1 MVGASPTQGF
11 PSERQ
16 RIGLDT
22 NVFIYFLED
31 HPRYGS
37 WCASLFDRIERGHTP
52 AVTSTVTLLELLV
65 QPYREHKEELAQKI
79 FALTTTYPALEW
91 VPVSMTLADRAAELR
106 ARYRLSTPDAIQ
118 LATAIGH
125 KATRF
130 YGNDRSLRRVQE
142 IECLIVDD
150 LI

>member
-1 MVGASPTQGF
+1 MVADSSTKGLPT
-11 PSERQ
+11 ERE

-22 NVFIYFLED
+22 NVFIYFLAD

-37 WCASLFDRIERGHTP
+37 WCASLFDLIERGHNP

-65 QPYREHKEELAQKI
+65 QPYRDQQEELAQKI
-79 FALTTTYPALEW
+79 FALTSTYPKLEW
-91 VPVSMTLADRAAELR
+91 VPLTMNLADRAAELR

-125 KATRF
+125 KAMRF
-130 YGNDRSLRRVQE
+130 YGNDRGLRRVKE
-142 IECLIVDD
+142 IECIIVDD
-150 LI
+150 LT

>member
-1 MVGASPTQGF
+1 MVRVSLSQGL
-11 PSERQ
+11 PAQHQ

-31 HPRYGS
+31 HPRYGA
-37 WCASLFDRIERGHTP
+37 WCASLFDLVERGQNA
-52 AVTSTVTLLELLV
+52 AVTSTATLLELLV
-65 QPYREHKEELAQKI
+65 QPYRDHKDELAQKI
-79 FALTTTYPALEW
+79 YALTSTYPKIEW
-91 VPVSMTLADRAAELR
+91 VPLTMNLADRAAELR

-125 KATRF
+125 KAVRF
-130 YGNDRSLRRVQE
+130 YGNDRGLRRVKE
-142 IECLIVDD
+142 VECILVED

>member
-1 MVGASPTQGF
+1 VVGISLSQGL
-11 PSERQ
+11 PAQHQ

-31 HPRYGS
+31 HPRYGA
-37 WCASLFDRIERGHTP
+37 WCASLFDLIERGQNA

-65 QPYREHKEELAQKI
+65 QPYRDHKDELAQKI
-79 FALTTTYPALEW
+79 YALTGTYPKIEW
-91 VPVSMTLADRAAELR
+91 VPLSMNLADRAAELR

-125 KATRF
+125 KAVRF
-130 YGNDRSLRRVQE
+130 YGNDRGLRRVKE
-142 IECLIVDD
+142 IECILVED

>member
-1 MVGASPTQGF
+1 VVEVSPSQGL
-11 PSERQ
+11 PRERE

-22 NVFIYFLED
+22 NLFIYFLEA
-31 HPRYGS
+31 HPRYGA
-37 WCASLFDRIERGHTP
+37 WCDALFDRIERGHNPT
-52 AVTSTVTLLELLV
+52 VTSTVTMLELLV
-65 QPYREHKEELAQKI
+65 QPYRDEKEELAQKI
-79 FALTTTYPALEW
+79 FALTSTYPKIEW
-91 VPVSMTLADRAAELR
+91 IPVSMGLADRAAELR

-130 YGNDRSLRRVQE
+130 YGNDRSLRRVKE
-142 IECLIVDD
+142 IECVLLDD

>member
-1 MVGASPTQGF
+1 MVEGAPAPGLPT
-11 PSERQ
+11 ERE

-37 WCASLFDRIERGHTP
+37 WCASLFNRIEQGHNP

-65 QPYREHKEELAQKI
+65 QPYREQKEELAQKI
-79 FALTTTYPALEW
+79 FALAGTYPKLDW
-91 VPVSMTLADRAAELR
+91 IPVSMNLADRAADLR

-118 LATAIGH
+118 VATAISG

-130 YGNDRSLRRVQE
+130 YGNDRSLRRVKE
-142 IECLIVDD
+142 IDCFLIDD

>member
-1 MVGASPTQGF
+1 MVAGSTQGF
-11 PSERQ
+11 PLERQ

-31 HPRYGS
+31 HPRYGA
-37 WCASLFDRIERGHTP
+37 WCASLFGLIERGLNP

-65 QPYREHKEELAQKI
+65 QPYRDQKDELAQRI
-79 FALTTTYPALEW
+79 FALAGTYPRLEW
-91 VPVSMTLADRAAELR
+91 VSVTMNVADRAAELR

-118 LATAIGH
+118 LATAILH
-125 KATRF
+125 KAVRF
-130 YGNDRSLRRVQE
+130 YGNDRGLRKVKE
-142 IECLIVDD
+142 IECVLIDE

>member
-1 MVGASPTQGF
+1 MVAASPLQGL
-11 PSERQ
+11 PSPHQ

-22 NVFIYFLED
+22 NLFIYFLED
-31 HPRYGS
+31 HPRYGP
-37 WCASLFDRIERGHTP
+37 WCATLFDRIERRQNP

-79 FALTTTYPALEW
+79 FALTTTYPTLDW
-91 VPVSMTLADRAAELR
+91 VPVSMSLADRAAELR

-118 LATAIGH
+118 LATAISH
-125 KATRF
+125 KAARF
-130 YGNDRSLRRVQE
+130 YGNDRSLRRVNE
-142 IECLIVDD
+142 IDCLIVDD

>member
-1 MVGASPTQGF
+1 MVAASSTKGLPT
-11 PSERQ
+11 ERE
-16 RIGLDT
+16 RISLDT

-31 HPRYGS
+31 HPRYGF
-37 WCASLFDRIERGHTP
+37 WCGALFDLIERGHNP

-65 QPYREHKEELAQKI
+65 QPYRAQQEELAQKI
-79 FALTTTYPALEW
+79 FALTSTYPKLEW
-91 VPVSMTLADRAAELR
+91 VPLTMNLADQAAELR

-130 YGNDRSLRRVQE
+130 YGNDRGLRRVKE
-142 IECLIVDD
+142 IECVIVDD
-150 LI
+150 VT

>member
-1 MVGASPTQGF
+1 MVGASLSQGL
-11 PSERQ
+11 PLERE

-22 NVFIYFLED
+22 NVFIYFLQY
-31 HPRYGS
+31 HSRYGA
-37 WCASLFDRIERGHTP
+37 WCASLFNRIEQGKNP
-52 AVTSTVTLLELLV
+52 AVTSTITFLELLV
-65 QPYREHKEELAQKI
+65 QPYRDKKEELAQKI
-79 FALTTTYPALEW
+79 FALTSTYPKLEW
-91 VPVSMTLADRAAELR
+91 VPVTMNVADQAAELR

-130 YGNDRSLRRVQE
+130 YGNDRGLRRVKE
-142 IECLIVDD
+142 IECLLVDE

>member
-1 MVGASPTQGF
+1 VVTASSTKDLPA
-11 PSERQ
+11 ERE
-16 RIGLDT
+16 RISLDT

-37 WCASLFDRIERGHTP
+37 WCGSLFDLIERGHNP

-65 QPYREHKEELAQKI
+65 QPYRAQQEELAQKI
-79 FALTTTYPALEW
+79 FALISTYPKLEW
-91 VPVSMTLADRAAELR
+91 VPLTMNLADRAAELR

-130 YGNDRSLRRVQE
+130 YGNDRGLRRVKE
-142 IECLIVDD
+142 IECIIVDD
-150 LI
+150 LM

>member
-1 MVGASPTQGF
+1 MVGASLSQGL
-11 PSERQ
+11 PAQHQ

-31 HPRYGS
+31 HPRYGA
-37 WCASLFDRIERGHTP
+37 WCASLFDLVERGQNA

-65 QPYREHKEELAQKI
+65 QPYRDHKEELAQKI
-79 FALTTTYPALEW
+79 YALTSTYPKIEW
-91 VPVSMTLADRAAELR
+91 VPLTMNLADRAAELR

-125 KATRF
+125 EAVRF
-130 YGNDRSLRRVQE
+130 YGNDRGLRRVKE
-142 IECLIVDD
+142 VECILVED

>member
-1 MVGASPTQGF
+1 MVAASSTKGLPT
-11 PSERQ
+11 ERE
-16 RIGLDT
+16 RISLDT

-31 HPRYGS
+31 HPRYGF
-37 WCASLFDRIERGHTP
+37 WCGALFDLIERGHNP

-65 QPYREHKEELAQKI
+65 QPYRAQQEELAQKI
-79 FALTTTYPALEW
+79 FALTSTYPKLEW
-91 VPVSMTLADRAAELR
+91 VPLTMNLADQAAELR

-130 YGNDRSLRRVQE
+130 YGNDRGLRRVKE
-142 IECLIVDD
+142 IECILVDD
-150 LI
+150 LT

>member
-1 MVGASPTQGF
+1 LVTGSAQGL
-11 PSERQ
+11 PLDRQ

-31 HPRYGS
+31 HSRYGP
-37 WCASLFDRIERGHTP
+37 WCASLFDLIERGHNP

-65 QPYREHKEELAQKI
+65 QPYRDQKDELVQKI
-79 FALTTTYPALEW
+79 FAFASTYPKLEW
-91 VPVSMTLADRAAELR
+91 VPVTMSLADRAAELR

-125 KATRF
+125 RAARF
-130 YGNDRSLRRVQE
+130 YGNDRGLRKVKE
-142 IECLIVDD
+142 IECIIVDE

>member
-1 MVGASPTQGF
+1 VVETFLAPGF
-11 PSERQ
+11 PSEHE

-22 NVFIYFLED
+22 NLFIYFLEA
-31 HPRYGS
+31 HPRYGV
-37 WCASLFDRIERGHTP
+37 WCASLFDKIERGHNP

-65 QPYREHKEELAQKI
+65 QPYRDQKEELAQKI
-79 FALTTTYPALEW
+79 FALTSTYPKIEW
-91 VPVSMTLADRAAELR
+91 IPVSMGLADRAAELR

-130 YGNDRSLRRVQE
+130 YGNDRSLRRVKE
-142 IECLIVDD
+142 IECFLVDD